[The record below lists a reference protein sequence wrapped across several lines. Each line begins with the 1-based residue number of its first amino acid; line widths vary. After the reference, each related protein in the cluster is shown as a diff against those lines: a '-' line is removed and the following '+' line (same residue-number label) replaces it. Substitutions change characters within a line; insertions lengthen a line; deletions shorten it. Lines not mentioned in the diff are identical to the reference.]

1 MWRAGRWQDPE
12 AGNPWGGAGSASSSV
27 GRAGA
32 LGDAQIA
39 SLARQTETMLSHQA
53 QDRRAEPC
61 DRGGGCRARGLSS
74 EWWDQ
79 REQVG
84 VPSPEAVV
92 RPMRTECTGDVG
104 ELRTTGETTACAET
118 STWCVA
124 CKGPHAETAP
134 PGLRGCWEEKNQPKS
149 FEITQ
154 ALCPSP
160 AGRLGGACP
169 QPAVQPGPFR
179 LPSLGPSDAQAQAR
193 ASGSRPVPSSTP
205 PAHEGPCCGA
215 GPD

>member
-79 REQVG
+79 REQFG

-118 STWCVA
+118 STWGVA
-124 CKGPHAETAP
+124 CTRPPRRDRAPRSRRVLGREEPTKVVRNHSSPVSEPCRAAWWCLSTARRP
-134 PGLRGCWEEKNQPKS
+134 AWTLS
-149 FEITQ
+149 F
-154 ALCPSP
+154 AF
-160 AGRLGGACP
+160 
-169 QPAVQPGPFR
+169 PGPFR
-179 LPSLGPSDAQAQAR
+179 RPGPGLSIQLSACAALHPSCP
-193 ASGSRPVPSSTP
+193 
-205 PAHEGPCCGA
+205 
-215 GPD
+215 